1 MIKITD
7 QNEMIEMSEIFLHQE
22 TTLTQSDVNSMDDF
36 DKYYE
41 GRELL
46 KDWNKLPKEQLENKM
61 LGLEVMGINFE
72 VEHK

>member
-22 TTLTQSDVNSMDDF
+22 TELTQEEVYLMDNF

-46 KDWNKLPKEQLENKM
+46 KKWNMLPNNELNKKVLQLELYGFN
-61 LGLEVMGINFE
+61 LNHF
-72 VEHK
+72 

>member
-41 GRELL
+41 V
-46 KDWNKLPKEQLENKM
+46 ENS
-61 LGLEVMGINFE
+61 
-72 VEHK
+72 

>member
-22 TTLTQSDVNSMDDF
+22 TELTQEEVYLMDNF

-46 KDWNKLPKEQLENKM
+46 KKWNQLPKEQLENKM
-61 LGLEVMGINFE
+61 IGLEVMGINFE
-72 VEHK
+72 MK